1 MLHDWRMTGVLVSI
15 QREVCLAAAAACLA
29 FVHKQDRWSAR
40 SDRQCSTR
48 LTAAGPQIK
57 DELLEL
63 LAAACILIA
72 SRQGEVSVH
81 MPSEADFQK
90 VTGYTVRFC
99 SGAILRLVG

>member
-1 MLHDWRMTGVLVSI
+1 MLGGLT
-15 QREVCLAAAAACLA
+15 AACL
-29 FVHKQDRWSAR
+29 
-40 SDRQCSTR
+40 
-48 LTAAGPQIK
+48 QIK

-90 VTGYTVRFC
+90 VTGYTVSSC
-99 SGAILRLVG
+99 SGPPDLEAGVVTRVRNEPLIAQMAIHLGVIRV